1 MFLQALDLEYVE
13 VISKLLQ
20 SKEEEPSINR
30 LRAFLEAVTA
40 RYDAAAQIP
49 GIAFGAALADTSGD
63 SEVGSRLRR
72 FLSVLDRVAGEI
84 LGPDASPL
92 VATLLSTFAIGL
104 CLRSRSGTQPPEGL
118 GLPALM
124 LLLTQGSTSA
134 SSSWEPLVN
143 IWTTAYEAARREF
156 RAAGL
161 RASALTLGLLRPPA
175 GEAFTVSAVA
185 RSYSALSLRAFAT
198 TIAPVMID
206 RVSAASFWD
215 PPRAISFSRHIL

>member
-1 MFLQALDLEYVE
+1 MMTSDVAILQKPRRPRGRPRSFDSAATLNKIRSCFAERGFSGTSVGDLSGATGLSTQSLYNAFGDKRAMFLQALDLEYVE

-20 SKEEEPSINR
+20 LKEEEPSINR

-134 SSSWEPLVN
+134 SSS
-143 IWTTAYEAARREF
+143 
-156 RAAGL
+156 
-161 RASALTLGLLRPPA
+161 
-175 GEAFTVSAVA
+175 
-185 RSYSALSLRAFAT
+185 
-198 TIAPVMID
+198 
-206 RVSAASFWD
+206 
-215 PPRAISFSRHIL
+215 